1 MEQKTKS
8 GFSLY
13 VNSNENI
20 QNALFLREKK
30 KKYRMGLI
38 IAFVVVCICTIF
50 AYRYRTY
57 HRMKVVKTITK
68 ELTESFQSFAYK
80 KGTICYSE
88 DGISFLDGKGN
99 EKWNKTYCD
108 TASLYCSRLLRIS
121 ESAISVKEREGLRNN
136 FFRDSN
142 PTFRIEGKL
151 LICVIW

>member
-80 KGTICYSE
+80 KANMPTSSNMKKKKIKITPFESEMKNGIKHIPLRIHRHLIVGTI
-88 DGISFLDGKGN
+88 L
-99 EKWNKTYCD
+99 
-108 TASLYCSRLLRIS
+108 
-121 ESAISVKEREGLRNN
+121 
-136 FFRDSN
+136 
-142 PTFRIEGKL
+142 
-151 LICVIW
+151 

>member
-38 IAFVVVCICTIF
+38 ISFVVVCICTIF

-88 DGISFLDGKGN
+88 DGISFLDGKVPAPGDAVG
-99 EKWNKTYCD
+99 E
-108 TASLYCSRLLRIS
+108 L
-121 ESAISVKEREGLRNN
+121 
-136 FFRDSN
+136 
-142 PTFRIEGKL
+142 
-151 LICVIW
+151 

>member
-99 EKWNKTYCD
+99 EKWNTPQRTDARKKTSCRHTSFPRAAYRALRCPRVPAGAAARHKGAAPRIRR
-108 TASLYCSRLLRIS
+108 AS
-121 ESAISVKEREGLRNN
+121 
-136 FFRDSN
+136 
-142 PTFRIEGKL
+142 
-151 LICVIW
+151 